1 MNIEINTT
9 RGPMTVSVKGF
20 IERELDGADYCPEEW
35 IEPVFED
42 GYKKINGADLVRAVK
57 ALELLT
63 PKKP

>member
-1 MNIEINTT
+1 
-9 RGPMTVSVKGF
+9 MTVSVKGF